1 MNRVNFQLS
10 DDAVLL
16 DLGVEIKEYK
26 VPLIKMDNT
35 TSGAIITADKIRN
48 LPSKQIS
55 AINTDKSNDG
65 NQISVKGSR
74 SK

>member
-1 MNRVNFQLS
+1 
-10 DDAVLL
+10 
-16 DLGVEIKEYK
+16 
-26 VPLIKMDNT
+26 MDNT